1 MICSVERFVS
11 IIVAAITGPLNPLP
25 AKKYPVAVS
34 VLSVPLALYQAI
46 ANTATKNIAKL
57 KNMNINSPPTLFCG
71 NSII

>member
-46 ANTATKNIAKL
+46 ANPLEYAIKARKYIKEKTNL
-57 KNMNINSPPTLFCG
+57 
-71 NSII
+71 